1 MAAEGGALRVFPAH
15 ERYHPAR
22 ESVHVEDA
30 LPEGGTL
37 LLMMSGDVEHEVRE
51 THRARQCVVGWFR
64 ERRERRVADLDATSL
79 RTLRLL
85 DKTATRRSCL
95 GRQGSASGLPCG
107 QPGGLRDVRRSL
119 RSRR

>member
-1 MAAEGGALRVFPAH
+1 M
-15 ERYHPAR
+15 
-22 ESVHVEDA
+22 HVEDA

-51 THRARQCVVGWFR
+51 THRERQCVVGWFR

-95 GRQGSASGLPCG
+95 GLQGQLAATKSSWV
-107 QPGGLRDVRRSL
+107 GGG
-119 RSRR
+119 